1 MAASKST
8 PKNPQRELQ
17 MAQLEKHKLENAKL
31 KQELQGQGK
40 PKPWHVVLIQFVP
53 IISALVAVA
62 GFLWGVY
69 QYQAQQTRNLAA
81 QKLQS
86 ERELETAQRDLM
98 RPWLDSQRE
107 IYLQALTAASTVA
120 NASDP
125 EELKRAKTEFWNLYH
140 GRMILVETQ
149 EVADGM
155 IRFGNCINSGCNSS
169 KLNEQ
174 LHQLATAMANS
185 MAATAQMT
193 YAEFSANQ
201 FQYISK
207 TRVNP

>member
-1 MAASKST
+1 MAKANST
-8 PKNPQRELQ
+8 TDHQRELQ
-17 MAQLEKHKLENAKL
+17 LAQLEKLQLENEKL
-31 KQELQGQGK
+31 KQELQDRGK
-40 PKPWHVVLIQFVP
+40 SKPWHAVLIQFVP

-69 QYQAQQTRNLAA
+69 QYQAQQTRNLEA
-81 QKLQS
+81 QRLQS

-98 RPWLDSQRE
+98 KPWLDNQRE

-120 NASDP
+120 NTNDP
-125 EELKRAKTEFWNLYH
+125 EELGRATVEFWKLFN
-140 GRMILVETQ
+140 GKMILVETD
-149 EVADGM
+149 EVQDKM
-155 IRFGNCINSGCNSS
+155 IQFGNCIKSACTQTE
-169 KLNEQ
+169 LNEK
-174 LHQLATAMANS
+174 LHQLGTAMANS

-201 FQYISK
+201 FQYVSK